1 MKTIAEICRMRI
13 LLTAATKFE
22 IGPFCAENKAFDVL
36 ITGVG
41 VPSTLYL
48 LQKTIHQIQPD
59 LVIQAGIAGSFST
72 IHPLGEVVLV
82 KQDAFGDIGTE
93 QKEQFTPIFKS
104 GFADKN
110 EFPYTDGWLINPSSL
125 FSRSNLRVVRAIT
138 VNKVSD
144 SLLQKQQSLSNFSP
158 EIESMEGAALHL
170 VGLHENIPFM
180 QIRSI
185 SNFVGERDKSKWKMQ
200 EAITNLNT
208 ELKKIIELVSTIE
221 TKQSD

>member
-1 MKTIAEICRMRI
+1 MRI

-22 IGPFCAENKAFDVL
+22 IEPFSAENKVLDVL

-48 LQKTIHQIQPD
+48 LQKTIHQMQPD

-72 IHPLGEVVLV
+72 SHPPGEVVLV

-104 GFADKN
+104 DFANNN
-110 EFPYTDGWLINPSSL
+110 EFPFNDGWLINPSGL
-125 FSRSNLRVVRAIT
+125 FSQSGLRAVRAIT

-144 SLLQKQQSLSNFSP
+144 SPVQKQQSVFNFSP
-158 EIESMEGAALHL
+158 EIESMEGAAVHL
-170 VGLHENIPFM
+170 VGLHQNIPFI

-185 SNFVGERDKSKWKMQ
+185 SNFVGERDKSKWKIDA
-200 EAITNLNT
+200 AISNLNN
-208 ELKKIIELVSTIE
+208 ELKKLIEFVTTIE
-221 TKQSD
+221 TDQSVLKNE